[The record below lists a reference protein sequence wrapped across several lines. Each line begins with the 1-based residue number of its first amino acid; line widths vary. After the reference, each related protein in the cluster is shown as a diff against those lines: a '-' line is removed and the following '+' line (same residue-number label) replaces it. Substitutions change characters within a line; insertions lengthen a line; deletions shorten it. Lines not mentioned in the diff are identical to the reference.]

1 MMNLMLRTAS
11 VLALLAA
18 APSVRHFEVLA
29 MFEPAKKPGGEAAVA
44 VTFQALDPDVHVNET
59 PPPQL
64 RLDIAQTVLE
74 ERQAKPAAAAN
85 ATYDPKTAKYLDLQ
99 KPVRFRVGVAKS
111 ASRGPH
117 EVKASVVFFYCSS
130 RELWCRRGS
139 VDVTIPVDV
148 R

>member
-1 MMNLMLRTAS
+1 MLRTGL

-18 APSVRHFEVLA
+18 VPSVRHFEVLA
-29 MFEPAKKPGGEAAVA
+29 TFEPAKKPGGEAAVA

-59 PPPQL
+59 PAPQL

-74 ERQAKPAAAAN
+74 DRQGKPTAAASAG
-85 ATYDPKTAKYLDLQ
+85 YDPKTAKYLDLQ
-99 KPVRFRVGVAKS
+99 KPVRFPVAVAKS
-111 ASRGPH
+111 VARGAH
-117 EVKASVVFFYCSS
+117 DVKASVVFFYCSS

-139 VDVTIPVDV
+139 VDVTIPVEV

>member
-1 MMNLMLRTAS
+1 MLRTGLLLS
-11 VLALLAA
+11 LLAV

-29 MFEPAKKPGGEAAVA
+29 TFEPAKKAGGEAAVA

-59 PPPQL
+59 PAPQL

-74 ERQAKPAAAAN
+74 DRQAKATAAASAS
-85 ATYDPKTAKYLDLQ
+85 YDPKTAKYLDLQ
-99 KPVRFRVGVAKS
+99 KPVRFAVAVAKG
-111 ASRGPH
+111 AARGPH
-117 EVKASVVFFYCSS
+117 DVKANVVFFYCSS

-139 VDVTIPVDV
+139 VDVNIPVDV